1 MILKKFWIY
10 LLVLLVVAGL
20 YGAVTFFSPKE
31 NKEIKNPPLFQNLAA
46 DRVQEMEWQRG
57 ADMVH
62 LKKEAHWQII
72 RPVSEP
78 ADSKAVERILQILT
92 HLRPE
97 RRFVE
102 SKKDLKEFGLDY
114 PRLKILFLTQGRW
127 LEIQVGNKT
136 AVGNACYIKISNS
149 TDLFLIDGNIIKELD
164 RDLESLREKKV
175 KKGP

>member
-1 MILKKFWIY
+1 LILKKFWIY

-31 NKEIKNPPLFQNLAA
+31 NKEIKNHPLFQNLAA

-57 ADMVH
+57 TDVVH
-62 LKKEAHWQII
+62 LKKETHWQII

-78 ADSKAVERILQILT
+78 ADSKAVERILQTLT
-92 HLRPE
+92 QLRPE
-97 RRFVE
+97 RKFAE
-102 SKKDLKEFGLDY
+102 SEKDLKEFGLDH

-136 AVGNACYIKISNS
+136 TVGNACYIKTSNS
-149 TDLFLIDGNIIKELD
+149 ADLFLIDETLVKELD

-175 KKGP
+175 KKGL